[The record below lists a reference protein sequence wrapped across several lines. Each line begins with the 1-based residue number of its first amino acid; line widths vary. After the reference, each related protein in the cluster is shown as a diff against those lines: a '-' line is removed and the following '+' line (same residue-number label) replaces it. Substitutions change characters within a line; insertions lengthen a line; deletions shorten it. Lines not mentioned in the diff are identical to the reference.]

1 MAFLNQ
7 FPYSDFHEMNLDWII
22 KEVKR
27 LTSEME
33 TFQAVNKVT
42 FRDNWDITIQY
53 PAWSMVINDG
63 FAYISSKPVPAG
75 IDILNTDYW
84 ILIGPI
90 TVDQEAR
97 REIAAAVDA
106 MNAGFTRLDAD
117 IARIDGDIS
126 DLQSDTAL
134 IPGIQNEV
142 QEVTSALNTETDQRT
157 EADALLTARIDN
169 IIALEPGSTT
179 GDAELQDI
187 RVGANG
193 ITYDTAGDAVRG
205 QFDQVN
211 DGATDLHPYGIPA
224 YQLSMFK
231 ASENIFDPNQNCHMT
246 RAYYG
251 SSGGVMVITTT
262 PNWQGWLVR
271 IKPGTKYTFGPLDY
285 RLIYFTSDFKYVSQ
299 DTTISATDP
308 NTRTAPQTAYWVAV
322 TQRMTTDVS
331 EFMIVEGDTYPAS
344 YISGKPYWIE
354 EPAAARCF
362 GFLYSANQP
371 VITYTDTG
379 IDLYIPRSVIM
390 YKNGF
395 TPTLEEA
402 TLSLTVGNWI
412 SYDITAGE
420 YHIGSYVE
428 GHELI
433 LLGCINLINFSSC
446 WIAGTTIK
454 IKKTIAFMGDS
465 LTAGSG
471 TNKCF
476 HQYIHEKYG
485 FTCLNYAYGGSGYV
499 RSFPTY
505 GAGFLGT
512 GNPGRGVPITV
523 DNYFTPNNVLARL
536 SELDASEIDGIVIFA
551 GTNDWAHGEAI
562 SFQDFIDGVDAVFD
576 YCQTNFTNK
585 PVIVMTPI
593 HRINDT
599 VPNSTTNKTLEDY
612 SQAII
617 GECIKYGI
625 AYIDTMAMSGA
636 HPDNAANR
644 QLFFDRDDS
653 SSNDGLHPNHLIHER
668 LCRNIG
674 EILNGLIKFDINCM
688 R

>member
-1 MAFLNQ
+1 MAFINQ

-27 LTSEME
+27 VTSEME

-42 FRDNWDITIQY
+42 FRDNWDITTQY
-53 PAWSMVINDG
+53 PAWSMVLNGG

-75 IDILNTDYW
+75 IDILNSDYW

-97 REIAAAVDA
+97 REIAAAVDS

-117 IARIDGDIS
+117 IERIDSDIS

-134 IPGIQNEV
+134 IPGIQTNI
-142 QEVTSALNTETDQRT
+142 QDITSALNNETDARVN
-157 EADALLTARIDN
+157 ADDLLDARIDN

-187 RVGANG
+187 RVGSNG
-193 ITYDTAGDAVRG
+193 VTYNTAGDAVRG
-205 QFDQVN
+205 QFTQAN
-211 DGATDLHPYGIPA
+211 AGASDLYPYGIPA
-224 YQLSMFK
+224 HQLSMFK
-231 ASENIFDPNQNCHMT
+231 TSENIFDPNQNNHIT
-246 RAYYG
+246 RSYYAT
-251 SSGGVMVITTT
+251 SGGVMVITTT
-262 PNWQGWLVR
+262 SNWQGGLVR
-271 IKPGTKYTFGPLDY
+271 VKPGTKYTLGPLDY
-285 RLIYFTSDFKYVSQ
+285 TLVYFSPDFKYVGRE
-299 DTTISATDP
+299 TTVSATDP
-308 NTRTAPQTAYWVAV
+308 NTVTTPQTCYWMSV

-331 EFMIVEGDTYPAS
+331 EFMIVEGETYPAS
-344 YISGKPYWIE
+344 FVSGRPYWIE
-354 EPAAARCF
+354 EPAAARSLGYF
-362 GFLYSANQP
+362 YSVNQP
-371 VITYTDTG
+371 VITYTETG
-379 IDLYIPRSVIM
+379 LDLYIPAGRII
-390 YKNGF
+390 YKNGY
-395 TPTLEEA
+395 TDILDAA
-402 TLSLTVGNWI
+402 TLSLTSGNWI
-412 SYDITAGE
+412 AYDITAGE
-420 YHIGSYVE
+420 YIAGSYVE

-433 LLGCINLINFSSC
+433 LLGCIHIGNYSSC

-454 IKKTIAFMGDS
+454 ISKTIAFMGDS
-465 LTAGSG
+465 LVAGSG

-476 HQYIHEKYG
+476 HQYISNRYG

-499 RSFPTY
+499 RSYASY
-505 GAGFLGT
+505 GAGLLGT
-512 GNPGRGVPITV
+512 GEAGRGVPITEE
-523 DNYFTPNNVLARL
+523 NYFTPNNVLARL
-536 SELDASEIDGIVIFA
+536 AELDASEIDGIVIFA
-551 GTNDWAHGEAI
+551 GTNDWSHGDTI
-562 SFQDFIDGVDAVFD
+562 SFQDFIDGVDDVFD

-585 PVIVMTPI
+585 PVLVMTPI

-599 VPNSTTNKTLEDY
+599 TPNATTGKTLEDY

-644 QLFFDRDDS
+644 EVFFDRDDS
-653 SSNDGLHPNHLIHER
+653 TGNDGLHPNHLIHER
-668 LCRNIG
+668 LSRNIG
-674 EILNGLIKFDINCM
+674 EILNALIKFNIDCM